1 MIFGYIYIHC
11 VCVGGASQLVSGLIH
26 PNYNCSNPA
35 YPAEL
40 TT

>member
-1 MIFGYIYIHC
+1 MYIHTVC

-26 PNYNCSNPA
+26 PNYHCSNPA
-35 YPAEL
+35 YTAEL